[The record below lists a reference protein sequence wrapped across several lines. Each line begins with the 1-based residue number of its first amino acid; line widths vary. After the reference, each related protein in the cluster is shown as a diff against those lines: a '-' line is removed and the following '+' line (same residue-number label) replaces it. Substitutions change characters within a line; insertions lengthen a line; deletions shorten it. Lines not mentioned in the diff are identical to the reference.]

1 MIERWF
7 EAFTLL
13 EKETVP
19 DGLGGTGTTYVPILG
34 FRGALTTTTAEQ
46 TVMAEQ
52 PILAETLVLLHEFDI
67 TLSSGECVRRE
78 KDGAMYRVA
87 DRSGNM
93 RAPAFSGLRFAQVPV
108 ERLVIPC

>member
-1 MIERWF
+1 MIEHWF

-13 EKETVP
+13 EKKAVD
-19 DGLGGTGTTYVPILG
+19 DGLGGTTASFAPILG
-34 FRGALTTTTAEQ
+34 FQGVLSMTTAEP
-46 TVMAEQ
+46 TAMAEQ
-52 PILAETLVLLHEFDI
+52 PILAEAMVLLHEFDI
-67 TLSSGECVRRE
+67 TLAPGDHVRRE
-78 KDGAMYRVA
+78 KDGAVYRVT

>member
-13 EKETVP
+13 EAKTAD
-19 DGLGGTGTTYVPILG
+19 DGLGGTSITYAPVLG
-34 FRGALTTTTAEQ
+34 FRGALSTTTAEQ

-52 PILAETLVLLHEFDI
+52 PVLAETMVLLHEFDI
-67 TLSSGECVRRE
+67 TLAPGDCVRRE